1 MKYAKVF
8 VVALI
13 LLIAPGVASA
23 DDHEEAAREMLKAM
37 RVQEMAKSGAGAMV
51 DVMVQSNPGLAP
63 FRDVITEW
71 SDKVMTWDAMAP
83 GMIEA
88 YKSSFTTAEMRKI
101 TAFYK
106 TPEGKKLLDK
116 MPELMQ
122 KQAQIGTTIAQA
134 HQGELKAKIE
144 ARAKELQEKSKKDG
158 KLPE

>member
-1 MKYAKVF
+1 MKYVGMLT
-8 VVALI
+8 VVLT
-13 LLIAPGVASA
+13 LLVVSAVARA
-23 DDHEEAAREMLKAM
+23 DEHEEAAQELLKVM
-37 RVQEMAKSGAGAMV
+37 RVQEVAKSGAGAMV

-88 YKSSFTTAEMRKI
+88 YKSTFTTEEMRKI
-101 TAFYK
+101 AAFYK
-106 TPEGKKLLDK
+106 TPEGRKLLDK

-122 KQAQIGTTIAQA
+122 KQAQIGTAIAQA

-144 ARAKELQEKSKKDG
+144 ARAKELEAKEKKNG

>member
-1 MKYAKVF
+1 MKYAKVLCVA
-8 VVALI
+8 VV
-13 LLIAPGVASA
+13 LLVASGA
-23 DDHEEAAREMLKAM
+23 AAVDEHDEAAREMLKAM

-63 FRDVITEW
+63 FRDIITKW

-88 YKSSFTTAEMRKI
+88 YKTTFTTAEMKTI

-106 TPEGKKLLDK
+106 TPEGTKLLEK

-122 KQAQIGTTIAQA
+122 KQAQIGTALAQA
-134 HQGELKAKIE
+134 HQGELKAAIE
-144 ARAKELQEKSKKDG
+144 ARAKELQAKEGKKS
-158 KLPE
+158 E